1 VAPELRTDQVFLDAL
16 RPVVEALGGALVT
29 AEDAERSDV
38 PVVWEGD
45 VVGAVRPPGLH
56 GALDRLLER
65 VSEELGAPLGQL
77 SREGKQ
83 RAVQL
88 LDERG
93 AFNFRKSVEDAAQA
107 LEVSRFTVY
116 NYLSRI
122 SAHQVAG
129 EHDEHDDA
137 AAIGPAAGR

>member
-1 VAPELRTDQVFLDAL
+1 VASEASPAEAFLDAL
-16 RPVVEALGGALVT
+16 RPVVESLGGVLVAPEE
-29 AEDAERSDV
+29 AEPSDV
-38 PVVWEGD
+38 PVVWD
-45 VVGAVRPPGLH
+45 RNVVGAVRPPGLH

-65 VSEELGAPLGQL
+65 VSEELGAPLGEL

-107 LEVSRFTVY
+107 LRVSRFTVY

-122 SAHQVAG
+122 STSRL
-129 EHDEHDDA
+129 
-137 AAIGPAAGR
+137 PAEQEGRDGLRASVPRTS